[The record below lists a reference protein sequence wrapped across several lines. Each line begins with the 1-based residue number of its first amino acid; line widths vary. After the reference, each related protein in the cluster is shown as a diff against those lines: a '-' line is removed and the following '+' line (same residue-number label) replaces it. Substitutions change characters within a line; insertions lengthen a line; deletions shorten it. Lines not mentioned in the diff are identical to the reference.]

1 MSRATWCE
9 SRPHL
14 LPEDFVRLVEQ
25 LPQEAFLDERRPAAE
40 ELATRLRALET
51 EARRRGDETTLATPR
66 LQNVAGATQENGGAG
81 QENGANA
88 STLVRPAAGVTQSA
102 PIEPLWRR
110 PFLLGAFFT
119 ALILGGF
126 GFFLIHSRSDVQADD
141 RDDDAPRFT
150 GPPIRVGILQSTSGT
165 MADSGSAVVDAT
177 LLAIEEI
184 NKAGG
189 IKGRPIEY
197 LLRDGESDADSYAEG
212 AERLIAEDKVSVIFG
227 CWTSSGR
234 KRVMPI
240 VEKHHSLLLYPV
252 QYEGLESSPNIVY
265 LGGTPNQQI
274 LPAVRFCFAEL
285 GKRRFFLVGSDY
297 IFPHAANEII
307 KDELKRLGATV
318 VGEDYVPLGES
329 NVQPVID
336 RILKSRA
343 DVILNTINGDSNR
356 PFFRRLRQAGITPEK
371 VPTVSFSIAE
381 PELRLLGT
389 RDMAGDYVACSYF
402 MSLGDEANR
411 EFVKKFRARFG
422 PERVT
427 SDPMLAAYASVH
439 VWAEAVAK
447 AQTAEPK
454 QVLAQLRDADFD
466 GPGGTIK
473 IDPKCLHAWKR
484 SHGPHRR
491 GSRIEVLWAPK
502 CCWRRSV
509 PAEPDASGVG
519 DISFRAVSVL
529 GRALGERGQLS

>member
-1 MSRATWCE
+1 MKQLQLCNRALACVVAVLGFA
-9 SRPHL
+9 SSACA
-14 LPEDFVRLVEQ
+14 
-25 LPQEAFLDERRPAAE
+25 QEAIRIGWLSS
-40 ELATRLRALET
+40 L
-51 EARRRGDETTLATPR
+51 
-66 LQNVAGATQENGGAG
+66 
-81 QENGANA
+81 
-88 STLVRPAAGVTQSA
+88 
-102 PIEPLWRR
+102 
-110 PFLLGAFFT
+110 
-119 ALILGGF
+119 
-126 GFFLIHSRSDVQADD
+126 
-141 RDDDAPRFT
+141 T
-150 GPPIRVGILQSTSGT
+150 GPLS
-165 MADSGSAVVDAT
+165 SAAIAENQGVQF
-177 LLAIEEI
+177 AIEEI

-484 SHGPHRR
+484 FRMGRIDE
-491 GSRIEVLWAPK
+491 GGRIEVLWSSEVLLAPEPFLPSRTRAE
-502 CCWRRSV
+502 WETFLSGLYRSWGGHWEN
-509 PAEPDASGVG
+509 AGN
-519 DISFRAVSVL
+519 
-529 GRALGERGQLS
+529 